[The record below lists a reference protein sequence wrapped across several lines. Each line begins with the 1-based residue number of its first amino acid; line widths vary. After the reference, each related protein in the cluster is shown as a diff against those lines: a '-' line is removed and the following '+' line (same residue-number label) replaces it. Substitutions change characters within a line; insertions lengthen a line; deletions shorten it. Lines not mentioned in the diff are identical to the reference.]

1 MNKTESLPF
10 VDSRFG
16 GSIENRKVMIETLLK
31 DKPKATH
38 RIKFQGQSVDF
49 PIIRV
54 PIGLPK
60 YRMENGR
67 TVSLQS
73 EYLAKNPKLEKNFFS
88 LDPEMLNAQEVQ
100 HSLLIELSRKTEL
113 QKRFED
119 PTQKQVEPL
128 ILDSLGFVVNG
139 NRRLSTWR
147 DIYHQDK
154 NKYSHFS
161 HVDVIVLP
169 SCAAEDIDRLEAK
182 LQIEKDLR
190 EDYSWDAEANMMLEK
205 MKRDHFSEKDLAELY
220 DMKEGEIRHLLSMR
234 DFGADYLKSRG
245 KENLW
250 SHISGSKFAFNTL
263 AEMCP
268 KIDGAA
274 NQELFKEAAF
284 TLIDNPAEVG
294 DSVHDAIRNL
304 KEHFTAVKE
313 KLLEE
318 FEVSP
323 ALPEAA
329 AADLLGDIPIAPQGE
344 QVKDDPVNGGTAIP
358 LANEIKKAGNSDQA
372 RQVIVEVIE
381 SQKQK
386 KKDAK
391 NANYLLKCCSDA
403 HALLANAVKDGLRP
417 ESKLNGVQAQLA
429 QIEAQIVKIRNFL
442 EEHAHD

>member
-38 RIKFQGQSVDF
+38 RIKFQGQSVDL

-60 YRMENGR
+60 YRLENGR
-67 TVSLQS
+67 TVSLQA
-73 EYLAKNPKLEKNFFS
+73 EYLAKNPMREKNFFS
-88 LDPEMLNAQEVQ
+88 LDPEMLDSQEVQ

-113 QKRFED
+113 RKRFED

-128 ILDSLGFVVNG
+128 ILDSSGFVVNG

-147 DIYHQDK
+147 DIYDQDK

-169 SCAAEDIDRLEAK
+169 PCGAEDIDRLEAK

-205 MKRDHFSEKDLAELY
+205 MKRDHFSGKDIADLY
-220 DMKEGEIRHLLSMR
+220 DMKESDIKHLLSMR
-234 DFGADYLKSRG
+234 DFGADYLRSRG

-304 KEHFTAVKE
+304 KEHFTSVKE

-323 ALPEAA
+323 IVPEGA
-329 AADLLGDIPIAPQGE
+329 AADLLGDMPIGPGE
-344 QVKDDPVNGGTAIP
+344 QVNDGTAIP
-358 LANEIKKAGNSDQA
+358 LANEIKKAENSDQA

-391 NANYLLKCCSDA
+391 NASYLLKCCTDA
-403 HALLANAVKDGLRP
+403 HASLANAVKDGLNP
-417 ESKLNGVQAQLA
+417 ESKRKGVEAQLV
-429 QIEAQIVKIRNFL
+429 QIEAQLVKIKKFL